1 MIRRALPFAVF
12 LSAMGSLSV
21 ELAIV
26 RLGAPY
32 VGQSLLPWSAA
43 IASVLIGLTAGHGL
57 GGVVGGEAAN
67 RRALRVWLG
76 LVWLGGACGAALM
89 PLLVGQAA
97 RIFAGDGGFGPG
109 AVLAVAALAAPP
121 SFAAGFVAPLA
132 VRLAA
137 RWPGLDLSRAVGAI
151 YAASA
156 AGSVAGTVLAG
167 FVLLETV
174 GAAGLAGA
182 VALLWLGLGVAVLPW
197 RRMPMARAGLAG
209 CLVVAAV
216 LPLAM
221 LRGQGVCRYE
231 SRYTCIRLLDRA
243 LPGGGLLRFMIL
255 DEGVHSA
262 SDRDHPQH
270 LHLGYA
276 ALTDRLARA
285 ALTRA
290 GNPRALVIGG
300 GGATLPR
307 AWAAMAP
314 AVDVTSIELDPV
326 VARVAAVEMW
336 AAAQS
341 RLTTVTGDGRAV
353 VRAMPAAP
361 RFDVVLMDAYRT
373 RSVPP
378 HLVSREF
385 GAMVAARMTGQGVF
399 LSNVIDRSGTPLLAL
414 AIARTLS
421 ESFAAVDLWIA
432 DHDAGDGTNV
442 VVAAWKDGATAFRP
456 DAQGVTATVMAAGGA
471 AHPQQVTWRRID
483 VKARARRWPH
493 ACAALLTDDWTPV
506 DRLLAG
512 RPVC

>member
-1 MIRRALPFAVF
+1 
-12 LSAMGSLSV
+12 
-21 ELAIV
+21 
-26 RLGAPY
+26 
-32 VGQSLLPWSAA
+32 
-43 IASVLIGLTAGHGL
+43 
-57 GGVVGGEAAN
+57 
-67 RRALRVWLG
+67 
-76 LVWLGGACGAALM
+76 
-89 PLLVGQAA
+89 
-97 RIFAGDGGFGPG
+97 
-109 AVLAVAALAAPP
+109 
-121 SFAAGFVAPLA
+121 
-132 VRLAA
+132 
-137 RWPGLDLSRAVGAI
+137 
-151 YAASA
+151 
-156 AGSVAGTVLAG
+156 
-167 FVLLETV
+167 
-174 GAAGLAGA
+174 
-182 VALLWLGLGVAVLPW
+182 
-197 RRMPMARAGLAG
+197 MARAGLAG

-285 ALTRA
+285 AFTRA

-471 AHPQQVTWRRID
+471 AHPQRVVWRRID